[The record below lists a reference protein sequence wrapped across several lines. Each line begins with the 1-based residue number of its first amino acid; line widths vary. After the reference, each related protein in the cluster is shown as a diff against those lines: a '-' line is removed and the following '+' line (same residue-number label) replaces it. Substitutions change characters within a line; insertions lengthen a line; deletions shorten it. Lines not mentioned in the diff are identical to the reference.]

1 MATMLSPGV
10 YTHEIDMSIIVPS
23 VSTATGAFA
32 GIFKR
37 GQVGVYKLVSSVDD
51 LITNYGEPTDSN
63 YNDWFQCY
71 SFLLYGS
78 SLLVSRA
85 IDANGTLVSTTS
97 SVTDAASVGAKTVS
111 IDNLSNFTEG
121 DKIAFN
127 GDRNHI
133 YTIDKINASS
143 VDLVETLSA
152 AVDKSAPVEKFVKA
166 INAAVEAKKV
176 GGVAPSTLALKKLGL
191 FVPNSQYFE
200 DFNASFGV
208 TDATNVALQF
218 IAKDPGEFGNGIT
231 ITIGNT
237 ADFTNGSTSQALP
250 GVLFSQ
256 LFDRYPT
263 STEIAVVIASDG
275 VMVEKFIVSLVPGTK
290 DYTNRSTYIEDVL
303 NRQSNYVYVVHNKS
317 VTAVASALANDSTAL
332 RLAYGNSG
340 LPNSGD
346 IEDAYDVFSNKEE
359 VDVDIII
366 ANEQAHLAASTLA
379 MNRADC
385 ICYVGALYE
394 NVIGL
399 KSSDIVAKQI
409 AYVND
414 PSSPM
419 NLNTSFV
426 AFYDNYAQFY
436 DKWNDKLRWCNIAGL
451 IAGAR
456 AKTSYDLSESE
467 ASAGLINGVLKGIT
481 KLYYSPHQGARD
493 LLYKSRVNPV
503 VSFVGQGKVI
513 WGQKTLLGYD
523 SSFSRVNVRCLFNK
537 LERAISKMAKAFC
550 FSRNNEFTRERFKST
565 ITPVLAQDPGV
576 DQFYVDLSK
585 NTPEVIARGE
595 FIVNILI
602 KPVYTMEFISLG
614 FVAVGA
620 SVKFSDAILAL

>member
-23 VSTATGAFA
+23 VSSATGAFA
-32 GIFKR
+32 GLFKR

-51 LITNYGEPTDSN
+51 LISNYGEPTDSN

-85 IDANGTLVSTTS
+85 IDSNGSLVSTTS
-97 SVTDAASVGAKTVS
+97 TVTDAAASGSKTVS
-111 IDNLSNFTEG
+111 IDHITNFSEG
-121 DKIAFN
+121 DKIVFN
-127 GDRNHI
+127 GDRTHI
-133 YTIDKINASS
+133 YTIDKVNSSS
-143 VDLVETLSA
+143 VDLVETLA
-152 AVDKSAPVEKFVKA
+152 TAVDKNSLVEKFVKA
-166 INAAVEAKKV
+166 TNAAVEAKKV
-176 GGVAPSTLALKKLGL
+176 GGTAPYALALKKLGI

-208 TDATNVALQF
+208 TDANNVALQF
-218 IAKDPGEFGNGIT
+218 IAKDPGEFGNNIT
-231 ITIGNT
+231 ISIGNT

-263 STEIAVVIASDG
+263 TTEIAIVISVGG

-303 NRQSNYVYVVHNKS
+303 NRQSNYVYVVHNKL
-317 VTAVASALANDSTAL
+317 TTTVASALANDSTTL
-332 RLAYGNSG
+332 KLAYGNSG
-340 LPNSGD
+340 LPNTDD
-346 IEDAYDVFSNKEE
+346 IEVAYDVFSNKEE
-359 VDVDIII
+359 VDVDIVI
-366 ANEQAHLAASTLA
+366 ANEQAHLAAATLA

-385 ICYVGALYE
+385 ICYVGAKYE

-409 AYVND
+409 AYIND
-414 PSSPM
+414 SNSPM

-426 AFYDNYAQFY
+426 AFYDNYTQFY
-436 DKWNDKLRWCNIAGL
+436 DKWNDKLRWCNVAGL

-456 AKTSYDLSESE
+456 AKTSYNLSESE

-481 KLYYSPHQGARD
+481 KLYYSPNSGQRDWCAR
-493 LLYKSRVNPV
+493 LKR
-503 VSFVGQGKVI
+503 I
-513 WGQKTLLGYD
+513 
-523 SSFSRVNVRCLFNK
+523 
-537 LERAISKMAKAFC
+537 I
-550 FSRNNEFTRERFKST
+550 NN
-565 ITPVLAQDPGV
+565 
-576 DQFYVDLSK
+576 
-585 NTPEVIARGE
+585 
-595 FIVNILI
+595 
-602 KPVYTMEFISLG
+602 
-614 FVAVGA
+614 
-620 SVKFSDAILAL
+620 